1 MAKVE
6 ILIHAFATFFGFYK
20 GHPVLVSRPSAL
32 SAEDFD
38 LLTEKLFGTKWAIT
52 SSCNTVLIESDK
64 RIIVDPGASA
74 VRDTLKARLE
84 EIKLKPDDID
94 IVVNTHLHGDH
105 TGSNHI
111 FRGKTLIVHEK
122 ELDSIK
128 KSLWPEF
135 LDACVSVLKT
145 QKVKQETTIAKDAK
159 IIETPG
165 HTPGSISVVVD
176 TPEGPVAI
184 VGDSISRVKEDFL
197 SRKPPFWEPDKETI
211 VKSWEKIAQLM
222 PRLIIP
228 GHDAPFSPPVV

>member
-6 ILIHAFATFFGFYK
+6 ILIHAFANFFGFHK
-20 GHPVLVSRPSAL
+20 GYPMLVSRSFAL

-84 EIKLKPDDID
+84 EIKMKPDDID
-94 IVVNTHLHGDH
+94 IIVNTHLHGDH
-105 TGSNHI
+105 IGSNNI

-135 LDACVSVLKT
+135 ADACVSFLKT
-145 QKVKQETTIAKDAK
+145 QKVKQEVTIAEDVK
-159 IIETPG
+159 IIETLG

-176 TPEGPVAI
+176 TPEGLVVIA
-184 VGDSISRVKEDFL
+184 GDSIFRVKEDFL
-197 SRKPPFWEPDKETI
+197 SRKPPFWEMDKETI
-211 VKSWEKIAQLM
+211 IKSWEKMAQLM

-228 GHDAPFSPPVV
+228 GHDAPFSPPIV

>member
-1 MAKVE
+1 MAKIE
-6 ILIHAFATFFGFYK
+6 ILVHAFFNFFGFHK
-20 GHPVLVSRPSAL
+20 GYPVPLARPPAL

-38 LLTEKLFGTKWAIT
+38 ILTTKLFGSKWTIT
-52 SSCNTVLIESDK
+52 SSCNTVLVESDK
-64 RIIVDPGASA
+64 MIIVDPGASA

-84 EIKLKPDDID
+84 ELKLRPDDID

-105 TGSNHI
+105 IGSNHV
-111 FRGKTLIVHEK
+111 FRNKPLIVHEK
-122 ELDSIK
+122 ELDYSK

-135 LDACVSVLKT
+135 IDACVSVLKT
-145 QKVKQETTIAKDAK
+145 QTVKRETAIAKDVR

-176 TPEGPVAI
+176 TPRGPVAI

-197 SRKPPFWEPDKETI
+197 NRKPAFWEPDKETI
-211 VKSWEKIAQLM
+211 IKSWKKIRQLK

-228 GHDAPFSPPVV
+228 GHDAPFSLD